1 MLSQRTALRLA
12 EATAKWLGDRD
23 PRQWL
28 NQAIV
33 VTTDA
38 GKHFVCPR
46 AQALEVLLKAQ
57 EKAAAKGMTELER
70 DIAGGMDIVK
80 ATAPIDVPVVVF
92 IEREGGEVEMGVFTL
107 ALPMKA
113 KAKA

>member
-46 AQALEVLLKAQ
+46 AQALEVLLIGKLDFD
-57 EKAAAKGMTELER
+57 AAATTCVDLDMHLGLE
-70 DIAGGMDIVK
+70 
-80 ATAPIDVPVVVF
+80 
-92 IEREGGEVEMGVFTL
+92 
-107 ALPMKA
+107 
-113 KAKA
+113 